1 MDVIIM
7 VYFIM
12 DWKSF
17 EKLWEV
23 VDYII
28 FKKIDS
34 KIVLVLV
41 VNKSDF
47 VYMSCVINLE
57 VI

>member
-1 MDVIIM
+1 
-7 VYFIM
+7 M